1 MIQIEVSR
9 NQEGEVT
16 AIRAQGHADYA
27 DYGEDIICAAAT
39 AVITTAMAGL
49 EDLLQVRHER
59 ILLEGDVGLKLDE
72 KQVLEASQIEKRN
85 LMLDTCVLGLK
96 QIEFSYGNEYIKVLD
111 TGGN

>member
-1 MIQIEVSR
+1 MIQVEVSR

-27 DYGEDIICAAAT
+27 AYGEDIICAAAT
-39 AVITTAMAGL
+39 AVITTAMASL
-49 EDLLQVRHER
+49 EDLLQVNHER
-59 ILLEGDVGLKLDE
+59 ILLEGDVGLKLDP
-72 KQVLEASQIEKRN
+72 KQHLAPADADRRNLVLE
-85 LMLDTCVLGLK
+85 TCVLGLK

>member
-1 MIQIEVSR
+1 MIQVEVSR
-9 NQEGEVT
+9 NRKGEVT

-27 DYGEDIICAAAT
+27 AYGSDIICAAAT

-49 EDLLQVRHER
+49 EDLIQVKHER
-59 ILLEGDVGLKLDE
+59 ILLEGDVGLKLDN
-72 KQVLEASQIEKRN
+72 SQSLDPTQTEQRN
-85 LMLDTCVLGLK
+85 LILNTCVLGLK